1 MPAYLRLYMTIC
13 LLYLQDLP
21 IQQTMLNT
29 PKSDMRAVLL
39 DNKLHRVFEN
49 VRQNGTKYYRYLVF
63 PMNGNGD
70 KSLKITP
77 YHWTI
82 LFFDVRKKNWM
93 HYNSLRKRDGRDPLL
108 KDATFVKKYVE
119 NYMKEMHA
127 ELKNQSAGTEILFEE
142 QNFDAPIFSPQHA
155 PQQESTSVD
164 CGVIVCILMEVL
176 AHLEPIPK
184 TLTKTEI
191 DKYRVGLVS
200 RFLNDE
206 GRSWTIKKWEAR
218 RMGKA
223 SQ

>member
-1 MPAYLRLYMTIC
+1 
-13 LLYLQDLP
+13 
-21 IQQTMLNT
+21 
-29 PKSDMRAVLL
+29 
-39 DNKLHRVFEN
+39 
-49 VRQNGTKYYRYLVF
+49 
-63 PMNGNGD
+63 
-70 KSLKITP
+70 
-77 YHWTI
+77 
-82 LFFDVRKKNWM
+82 
-93 HYNSLRKRDGRDPLL
+93 
-108 KDATFVKKYVE
+108 
-119 NYMKEMHA
+119 MKEMHA
-127 ELKNQSAGTEILFEE
+127 EMKNQSAGTEILFEE

-191 DKYRVGLVS
+191 DKYRAGLVS